1 MSTRRVIVI
10 LFTMSF
16 IFLVLGFV
24 GPKENL
30 DFVFS
35 FLGGGVF
42 ALVLK
47 DWGSKEGSKRDKE
60 VRTPSA
66 NG

>member
-1 MSTRRVIVI
+1 MSTRKVIVI

-24 GPKENL
+24 GSRENL
-30 DFVFS
+30 DFAFS

-42 ALVLK
+42 ALALK
-47 DWGSKEGSKRDKE
+47 DWGSREGRKRDTE
-60 VRTPSA
+60 I
-66 NG
+66 